1 VDRLAI
7 KYVTISKAAS
17 LIGEKTYLLKEWENE
32 FPEFLSI
39 KRDEKSNTRLLTSQ
53 NIETLRK
60 IKSFKDSNMDVQT
73 IKQLLQNQTVERTNV
88 KTAIVENE
96 VKDIKESLSK
106 ITAFIESSDVQKMLK
121 IDARLKEIEQNV
133 VFSVSHQINET
144 AKLQTEVARIEFADV
159 QEMIS
164 NLSVHSEAE
173 REMYKE
179 EIETERKVLKREIHR
194 EREFIK
200 RQTDDR
206 EERFLAFV
214 KQHQDRQ
221 ERIKLEQR
229 SGFSF
234 IKQMIGF
241 AK

>member
-1 VDRLAI
+1 MAI

-17 LIGEKTYLLKEWENE
+17 LIGEKTYLLKEWEVE
-32 FPEFLSI
+32 FSEFLTI
-39 KRDEKSNTRLLTSQ
+39 KRDEKNTRLLSSE
-53 NIETLRK
+53 NIEILRK
-60 IKSFKDSNMDVQT
+60 IKSFKDSHMDTQT
-73 IKQLLQNQTVERTNV
+73 IKQLLQNQTVV
-88 KTAIVENE
+88 KNDIQPSVDEEA

-106 ITAFIESSDVQKMLK
+106 LAAFIESTEVQKAFNL
-121 IDARLKEIEQNV
+121 DQRLKELEQNV

-164 NLSVHSEAE
+164 NLTVHSEAE

-179 EIETERKVLKREIHR
+179 EIETERNVLKREISR

-200 RQTDDR
+200 RQSDDR
-206 EERFLAFV
+206 EDRFLAFV
-214 KQHQDRQ
+214 RQHQDRQ
-221 ERIKLEQR
+221 ERIRRLEQR

-234 IKQMIGF
+234 IKQFMGF